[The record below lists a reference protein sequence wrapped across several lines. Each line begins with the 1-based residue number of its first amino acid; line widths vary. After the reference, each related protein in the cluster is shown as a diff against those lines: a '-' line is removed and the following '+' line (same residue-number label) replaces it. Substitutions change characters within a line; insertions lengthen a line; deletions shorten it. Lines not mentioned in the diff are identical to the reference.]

1 MGVLDYVEL
10 PAQSVRAQKHFYS
23 SVFGWDFTSYG
34 ENYAAHEHGPRQFAL
49 NGTREHQA
57 EAPLPVVRVDD
68 IAAAVEAVREAGGTI
83 TLDVFDFPGGKRF
96 HFTDPEGQA
105 MAVYQPAS
113 D

>member
-1 MGVLDYVEL
+1 MGILDYVEL
-10 PAQSVRAQKHFYS
+10 PAWSVRAQKQFYS
-23 SVFGWDFTSYG
+23 TVFGWNFTSYG
-34 ENYAAHEHGPRQFAL
+34 KNYAAQEDGPCQFAL
-49 NGTREHQA
+49 NGTGEHQA

-68 IAAAVEAVREAGGTI
+68 IAAAVGAVRNAGGTI

>member
-1 MGVLDYVEL
+1 MGILDYVEL
-10 PAQSVRAQKHFYS
+10 PAQSVGAQRNFYS

-34 ENYAAHEHGPRQFAL
+34 ESYAAFEDGLCQFAL
-49 NGTREHQA
+49 NGTGQHQGKG
-57 EAPLPVVRVDD
+57 PLPVVRVND
-68 IAAAVEAVREAGGTI
+68 IAAAVAAVRNAGGTI